1 MNPAARVRRAVRAA
15 LESVGLARGKLLVV
29 AVSGGPD
36 SLALLHALHSLSG
49 ELGLRLHGA
58 HLDHALRGAASDAD
72 ARFVAGE
79 FRRLRVAHTC
89 ERADVAAYRRAH
101 KLSLEEAAREVRY
114 DFLARVAAQ
123 NDADAVA
130 LGHTADDQA
139 ETVLMRL
146 LRGSGLA
153 GLRGMRTLSARSHAI
168 GEIALVRP
176 LLAVPR
182 ADTVAFC
189 REQGLSPRRDASNE
203 STEMLRNRVRLELI
217 PQLESYNPAVR
228 RALLRLAR
236 SSARDMAY
244 IEGQVDAA
252 LPAVASR
259 TPGGVTLD
267 RAAFARLHPSIQ
279 AHLVRRAYAI
289 VRGESRDLEQY
300 HLDETVR
307 LMGGSAGKSLALPGG
322 VTFAVGYDQAT
333 LTLGDP
339 APCPLPLL
347 EGRHRLAIPGNT
359 TAGEWQV
366 SAAFAER
373 DGPDERTRDAES
385 GPPYTALL
393 DAAGIGDTAWL
404 RTREPGERFQP
415 LGMTHTKKL
424 QDFMVDAKIPR
435 EWRDRVPLLVTPRG
449 VAWVAG
455 HRIAHWARARNGSQA
470 LRVRLELDS
479 PKSLPP

>member
-1 MNPAARVRRAVRAA
+1 MSAAARLLRGVRDA
-15 LESVGLARGKLLVV
+15 LVGAGIARGKLLVV

-72 ARFVAGE
+72 ARFVEGE
-79 FRRLRVAHTC
+79 FRRLSIPYTC
-89 ERADVAAYRRAH
+89 DRADVSGYRRAH

-114 DFLARVAAQ
+114 DFLARVAARQ
-123 NDADAVA
+123 HADAVA

-153 GLRGMRTLSARSHAI
+153 GLGGMRTLSSRSHTA

-176 LLAVPR
+176 MLAAPR
-182 ADTVAFC
+182 ADTVAYC
-189 REQGLSPRRDASNE
+189 RELGLSPRQDASNA
-203 STEMLRNRVRLELI
+203 STAMLRNRVRLELI

-244 IEGQVDAA
+244 IEEQVDAA
-252 LPAVASR
+252 LPAVLSR
-259 TPGGVTLD
+259 TPDGVTLD
-267 RAAFARLHPSIQ
+267 RAAFAQLHPSIQ
-279 AHLVRRAYAI
+279 AHLVRRAYAMA
-289 VRGESRDLEQY
+289 RGESRDLEQY
-300 HLDETVR
+300 HVDETAR

-322 VTFAVGYDQAT
+322 VRFAVGYERAS
-333 LTLGDP
+333 LTLG
-339 APCPLPLL
+339 APDACPLPPL
-347 EGRHRLAIPGNT
+347 EGRHRLAIPGQT
-359 TAGEWQV
+359 LAGGWRVIVAFVGRDGAGETPRHDD
-366 SAAFAER
+366 S
-373 DGPDERTRDAES
+373 S

-393 DAAGIGDTAWL
+393 DAAGIGEDAWL

-415 LGMTHTKKL
+415 LGMSHTKKL

-435 EWRDRVPLLVTPRG
+435 EWRDRVPLLVTPSG

-455 HRIAHWARARNGSQA
+455 HRVAHWGRARDGERA
-470 LRVRLELDS
+470 LEVRLELGA
-479 PKSLPP
+479 